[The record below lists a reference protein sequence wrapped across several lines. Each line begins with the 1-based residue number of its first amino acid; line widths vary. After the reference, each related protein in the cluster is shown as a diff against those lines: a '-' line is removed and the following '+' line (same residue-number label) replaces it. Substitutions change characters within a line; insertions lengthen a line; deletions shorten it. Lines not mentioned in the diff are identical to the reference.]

1 MNVTVRGRT
10 RHYRT
15 VTFDRARN
23 AVLLIEQRLLPH
35 EFKIV
40 ATENFRETAGAIH
53 DMVVRGAGAIGA
65 TAAYGL
71 AQGALAFRGHDLK
84 KFSAHIET
92 VYQTLKAARP
102 TAVDPVNAM
111 NGVRAAMRAGKTV
124 EEQQSLALAAAE
136 EFANEDVR
144 HCEEIGRH
152 GAKLIRNGMKIL
164 THCNAGWLAFV
175 DIGTATAPMYA
186 AQAQGKKFHVF
197 CDETRPRSQG
207 ATLTAWELA
216 QQKISHQI
224 IADNAAGHLMQRGEI
239 DLVIVGSDRT
249 LGRTGEVA
257 NKIGTYTKAVL
268 AARHKIP
275 FYVAIPLSTIDWNLK
290 RGFDIP
296 IEERHETKSWA
307 RGGSRKSK
315 KRSLSTAVQS
325 ASAKYIR
332 VANPT
337 SGARNPG
344 FDVTPPELI
353 TGIITPVGIFKPR
366 ELWKRRQELGGFSQ
380 MTSAAKIEL
389 ASANN
394 QISLNLRRRRGSQV
408 VRQGSA
414 KASFVG
420 SIPTLASKPNQ
431 LEL

>member
-1 MNVTVRGRT
+1 MNVAVRGRT
-10 RHYRT
+10 QHFRT
-15 VTFDRARN
+15 VTFDRAQN
-23 AVLLIEQRLLPH
+23 AVRLIEQRLLPH

-40 ATENFRETAGAIH
+40 ATPNFRATAAAIT
-53 DMVVRGAGAIGA
+53 DMIVRGAGAIGA

-71 AQGALAFRGHDLK
+71 AQGALAFRGNDLK
-84 KFSAHIET
+84 KFSAHVEN
-92 VYQTLKAARP
+92 VYQFLKNARP

-111 NGVRAAMRAGKTV
+111 NNVCDAMRSGKTV
-124 EEQQSLALAAAE
+124 AKRQFLALAAAE

-144 HCEEIGRH
+144 YCEAIGRH

-175 DIGTATAPMYA
+175 DVGTATAPMYA
-186 AQAQGKKFHVF
+186 AQKLGKKFHVF

-268 AARHKIP
+268 AAHHKIP

-296 IEERHETKSWA
+296 IEERAEHEVLGAWGMVSNPKSE
-307 RGGSRKSK
+307 
-315 KRSLSTAVQS
+315 
-325 ASAKYIR
+325 I
-332 VANPT
+332 
-337 SGARNPG
+337 RNPK
-344 FDVTPPELI
+344 F
-353 TGIITPVGIFKPR
+353 
-366 ELWKRRQELGGFSQ
+366 
-380 MTSAAKIEL
+380 
-389 ASANN
+389 
-394 QISLNLRRRRGSQV
+394 
-408 VRQGSA
+408 VR
-414 KASFVG
+414 
-420 SIPTLASKPNQ
+420 
-431 LEL
+431 

>member
-1 MNVTVRGRT
+1 MNVTIRGKT
-10 RHYRT
+10 QHFRT
-15 VTFDRARN
+15 VTFDSKKN
-23 AVLLIEQRLLPH
+23 NVLLIEQRLLPH
-35 EFKIV
+35 EFKII
-40 ATENFRETAGAIH
+40 ATKGYVETAAAIT

-71 AQGALAFRGHDLK
+71 AQGVLDFRGDDAK
-84 KFSAHIET
+84 KFSAHVKK
-92 VYQTLKAARP
+92 VYGVLKNARP
-102 TAVDPVNAM
+102 TAIDPVNAM
-111 NGVRAAMRAGKTV
+111 NNVCAAMQRGKTV
-124 EEQQSLALAAAE
+124 EEKKSLALAAAE

-144 HCEEIGRH
+144 HCEEIGKH
-152 GAKLIRNGMKIL
+152 GAKLIKNGARVL

-175 DIGTATAPMYA
+175 DVGTATAPMYA
-186 AQAQGKKFHVF
+186 AQAMGKKFHVF

-239 DLVIVGSDRT
+239 DLVIVGSDRV
-249 LGRTGEVA
+249 LGRTGEVT

-296 IEERHETKSWA
+296 IEERNESEVLGAW
-307 RGGSRKSK
+307 GNLPSQ
-315 KRSLSTAVQS
+315 KRAYV
-325 ASAKYIR
+325 R
-332 VANPT
+332 VANRT

-353 TGIITPVGIFKPR
+353 TGIITPLGIFKPR
-366 ELWKRRQELGGFSQ
+366 DLWKKREKLGF
-380 MTSAAKIEL
+380 
-389 ASANN
+389 
-394 QISLNLRRRRGSQV
+394 
-408 VRQGSA
+408 
-414 KASFVG
+414 
-420 SIPTLASKPNQ
+420 
-431 LEL
+431 

>member
-1 MNVTVRGRT
+1 MNVTLNGRT

-15 VTFDRARN
+15 VTFDSRRN
-23 AVLLIEQRLLPH
+23 AVRLIEQRLLPH
-35 EFKIV
+35 EFQII
-40 ATENFRETAGAIH
+40 ATRDFRETARAIK

-71 AQGALAFRGHDLK
+71 AQGARTFAGRDPA
-84 KFSAHIET
+84 KFSRHVEM

-111 NGVRAAMRAGKTV
+111 GRVCMAMLAGETV
-124 EEQQSLALAAAE
+124 EEQQTLALAAAE
-136 EFANEDVR
+136 EFADEDAR
-144 HCEEIGRH
+144 HCEDIGRH
-152 GAKLIRNGMKIL
+152 GAKLIRNGMRIL

-175 DIGTATAPMYA
+175 DMGTATAPMYT
-186 AQAQGKKFHVF
+186 AQAAGKKFHVF

-216 QQKISHQI
+216 QQGVSHQV

-268 AARHKIP
+268 AKRHGIP

-290 RGFDIP
+290 CGRDIP
-296 IEERHETKSWA
+296 IEERHESEVLGAWGIAERHKDA
-307 RGGSRKSK
+307 GRRQKDGERIY
-315 KRSLSTAVQS
+315 V
-325 ASAKYIR
+325 R
-332 VANPT
+332 VANPG

-344 FDVTPPELI
+344 FDVTPAELI
-353 TGIITPVGIFKPR
+353 TGIITPAGIFKPR
-366 ELWKRRQELGGFSQ
+366 DLW
-380 MTSAAKIEL
+380 
-389 ASANN
+389 
-394 QISLNLRRRRGSQV
+394 LRRRELG
-408 VRQGSA
+408 
-414 KASFVG
+414 FV
-420 SIPTLASKPNQ
+420 Q
-431 LEL
+431 

>member
-1 MNVTVRGRT
+1 MNVTIRGRT
-10 RHYRT
+10 QHHRT

-40 ATENFRETAGAIH
+40 AAKNFRETAAAIT

-71 AQGALAFRGHDLK
+71 AQGALAFRGNDLK
-84 KFSAHIET
+84 KFSRHVEAVH
-92 VYQTLKAARP
+92 QTLKAARP
-102 TAVDPVNAM
+102 SAVDPVNAM
-111 NGVRAAMRAGKTV
+111 IGVRREMARGETV
-124 EEQQSLALAAAE
+124 AEQQSLALAAAE

-144 HCEEIGRH
+144 HCEAIGQH

-216 QQKISHQI
+216 QQKVSHQI

-239 DLVIVGSDRT
+239 DMVIVGSDRT

-290 RGFDIP
+290 RGVDIP
-296 IEERHETKSWA
+296 IEDRNGNEVLGAWGAISNP
-307 RGGSRKSK
+307 
-315 KRSLSTAVQS
+315 QS
-325 ASAKYIR
+325 AVRSSQSVRRAYVR

-344 FDVTPPELI
+344 FDVTPPDLI
-353 TGIITPVGIFKPR
+353 TGIITPAGIFKPG
-366 ELWKRRQELGGFSQ
+366 ELWRCRRKLGY
-380 MTSAAKIEL
+380 AD
-389 ASANN
+389 
-394 QISLNLRRRRGSQV
+394 
-408 VRQGSA
+408 
-414 KASFVG
+414 
-420 SIPTLASKPNQ
+420 
-431 LEL
+431 

>member
-1 MNVTVRGRT
+1 MNVTIGGRT
-10 RHYRT
+10 QHYRT
-15 VTFDRARN
+15 VAFDRAHN
-23 AVLLIEQRLLPH
+23 SVLLIEQRLLPH

-40 ATENFRETAGAIH
+40 GTKNFRETAAAIT
-53 DMVVRGAGAIGA
+53 DMIVRGAGAIGA
-65 TAAYGL
+65 AAAYGL
-71 AQGALAFRGHDLK
+71 AQGAFAFRGADLK
-84 KFSAHIET
+84 KFSRHIET
-92 VYQTLKAARP
+92 VYQTLQNARP

-111 NGVRAAMRAGKTV
+111 NDVRREMVRGETV
-124 EEQQSLALAAAE
+124 AEQQSLALAAAE

-144 HCEEIGRH
+144 HCEQIGRH
-152 GAKLIRNGMKIL
+152 GAKLIRNGMRIL

-186 AQAQGKKFHVF
+186 AQTQGKKFHVF

-216 QQKISHQI
+216 QQKIPHHI

-239 DLVIVGSDRT
+239 DMVIVGSDRT

-275 FYVAIPLSTIDWNLK
+275 FYVAIPLSTIDWKLK

-296 IEERHETKSWA
+296 IEDRHESEVLGAWGIPWNLKSQI
-307 RGGSRKSK
+307 SNLKSQ
-315 KRSLSTAVQS
+315 RLFV
-325 ASAKYIR
+325 R

-344 FDVTPPELI
+344 FDVTPAELI
-353 TGIITPVGIFKPR
+353 TGIITPAGIFKPA
-366 ELWKRRQELGGFSQ
+366 ELW
-380 MTSAAKIEL
+380 A
-389 ASANN
+389 
-394 QISLNLRRRRGSQV
+394 LRR
-408 VRQGSA
+408 
-414 KASFVG
+414 K
-420 SIPTLASKPNQ
+420 
-431 LEL
+431 LEFTQ

>member
-1 MNVTVRGRT
+1 MNVTVRSRT
-10 RHYRT
+10 QHYRT

-35 EFKIV
+35 EFKII
-40 ATENFRETAGAIH
+40 ATKNFRETARAIT

-65 TAAYGL
+65 AAAYGL
-71 AQGALAFRGHDLK
+71 AQGALTFRGSDLK
-84 KFSAHIET
+84 KFSAHVAT
-92 VYQTLKAARP
+92 VYQTLADARP

-111 NGVRAAMRAGKTV
+111 NHVRAAMRAGQTV
-124 EEQQSLALAAAE
+124 GEQQTLALAAAE

-144 HCEEIGRH
+144 HCEAIGKH
-152 GAKLIRNGMKIL
+152 GAKLIRNGMNIL

-175 DIGTATAPMYA
+175 DIGTATAPMYT

-290 RGFDIP
+290 NGFDIP
-296 IEERHETKSWA
+296 IEERCESEVLGAWGTISNPHSALRTP
-307 RGGSRKSK
+307 
-315 KRSLSTAVQS
+315 QS
-325 ASAKYIR
+325 GQRAYIR

-337 SGARNPG
+337 SGVRNPG
-344 FDVTPPELI
+344 FDVTPRGTHHGHYHAGGSFQTEG
-353 TGIITPVGIFKPR
+353 T
-366 ELWKRRQELGGFSQ
+366 LGA
-380 MTSAAKIEL
+380 SARIGLCQLRLFQTKLEL
-389 ASANN
+389 ASGAK
-394 QISLNLRRRRGSQV
+394 QINFRVSGGGV
-408 VRQGSA
+408 A
-414 KASFVG
+414 KW
-420 SIPTLASKPNQ
+420 
-431 LEL
+431 

>member
-10 RHYRT
+10 RHFRT
-15 VTFDRARN
+15 VTYDRSQNTVR
-23 AVLLIEQRLLPH
+23 LIEQRLLPH
-35 EFKIV
+35 EVKIV
-40 ATENFRETAGAIH
+40 ATKTFRDTAAAIT

-71 AQGALAFRGHDLK
+71 AQGVLGFRGRDPG
-84 KFSAHIET
+84 KFAAHVET
-92 VYQTLKAARP
+92 VYQVLKNARP

-111 NGVRAAMRAGKTV
+111 NDVRAAMCAGASV
-124 EEQQSLALAAAE
+124 AEQQALALAAAE
-136 EFANEDVR
+136 EFARDDVR
-144 HCEEIGRH
+144 HCEAIGRH
-152 GAKLIRNGMKIL
+152 GSKLISNGMKIL

-175 DIGTATAPMYA
+175 DIGSATAPMYA
-186 AQAQGKKFHVF
+186 AQTQGKKFHVF

-296 IEERHETKSWA
+296 IEERSESEVLGAWGTISDPHSALRTP
-307 RGGSRKSK
+307 
-315 KRSLSTAVQS
+315 QS
-325 ASAKYIR
+325 ARRSYVR
-332 VANPT
+332 VANPA

-344 FDVTPPELI
+344 FDVTPAALI
-353 TGIITPVGIFKPR
+353 TGIITPLGIFKPQ
-366 ELWKRRQELGGFSQ
+366 ELWKRRRELGFS
-380 MTSAAKIEL
+380 
-389 ASANN
+389 
-394 QISLNLRRRRGSQV
+394 V
-408 VRQGSA
+408 
-414 KASFVG
+414 
-420 SIPTLASKPNQ
+420 
-431 LEL
+431 

>member
-1 MNVTVRGRT
+1 MNVTVRGYT
-10 RHYRT
+10 QHYRT
-15 VTFDRARN
+15 VAFDRARN
-23 AVLLIEQRLLPH
+23 AVRLIEQRLLPH

-40 ATENFRETAGAIH
+40 ATKNFRETAAAIRN
-53 DMVVRGAGAIGA
+53 MIVRGAPAIAA

-71 AQGALAFRGHDLK
+71 AQGALAFPGRDLP
-84 KFSAHIET
+84 KFRQHVET

-111 NGVRAAMRAGKTV
+111 NGVRAVMRTGKTV
-124 EEQQSLALAAAE
+124 AEQQSLALAAAE

-144 HCEEIGRH
+144 HCEAIGRH
-152 GAKLIRNGMKIL
+152 GAKLIRSGMNIL
-164 THCNAGWLAFV
+164 THCNAGWLACV
-175 DIGTATAPMYA
+175 DIGTATGPMYA

-268 AARHKIP
+268 ARRHGIP
-275 FYVAIPLSTIDWNLK
+275 FYVAIPLSTIDWNMK
-290 RGFDIP
+290 RGCDIP
-296 IEERHETKSWA
+296 IEERCESEVLGAWGVEERLKA
-307 RGGSRKSK
+307 EGQRLKGG
-315 KRSLSTAVQS
+315 KRIYV
-325 ASAKYIR
+325 R

-344 FDVTPPELI
+344 FDVTPPDLI
-353 TGIITPVGIFKPR
+353 TGIITPVGIFKPK
-366 ELWKRRQELGGFSQ
+366 ELWTQRRKLGF
-380 MTSAAKIEL
+380 AD
-389 ASANN
+389 
-394 QISLNLRRRRGSQV
+394 
-408 VRQGSA
+408 
-414 KASFVG
+414 
-420 SIPTLASKPNQ
+420 
-431 LEL
+431 